1 VPLAP
6 PAAAGPRSTDDLVGY
21 PPGMF
26 LPDPSGHRDV
36 ALGLCRTAGR
46 VLLVWNARS
55 AQGLAQRFWDLPGG
69 TVEAGEGLK
78 EALAREWEEEVGWTP
93 TVGALALVVDG
104 AKRRAPDA
112 PPLYTWRTFVFD
124 VPAPPFGVLPRP
136 GPEIEKIE
144 IVRDVDAVM
153 RLSAPY
159 HGPLREHLRGDGPR
173 HATVSWI
180 EPEPEEGP
188 GARPAFGADVRSL
201 LVLAAAG
208 AVGDAALVASEAAA
222 ARDRGLDP
230 ARIEEALLQLVPYA
244 GFPRTLAAFAAARPP
259 LGPSSA
265 TSAEGIPVGDRAAV
279 GDETFATVYA
289 ESADRVR
296 RGLEGLHPLLPAWT
310 TEFAYGRVL
319 AREALGLPTREL
331 LAVAILTAL
340 GRCDDALLG
349 HMRAAVRLGASAE
362 AVAGAIAV
370 VPPSAGAGRRA
381 AARAALARLGG

>member
-1 VPLAP
+1 
-6 PAAAGPRSTDDLVGY
+6 
-21 PPGMF
+21 MF

-78 EALAREWEEEVGWTP
+78 EALGREWEEEVGWTP
-93 TVGALALVVDG
+93 TVGDLALVVDG

-124 VPAPPFGVLPRP
+124 VPPPPFGVMPRP

-159 HGPLREHLRGDGPR
+159 HGPLRAHLRGDGPR

-180 EPEPEEGP
+180 EPAPEAGSDVP
-188 GARPAFGADVRSL
+188 PAFGADVRSL
-201 LVLAAAG
+201 LVIAAAG
-208 AVGDAALVASEAAA
+208 AVGDAALVASETVA
-222 ARDRGLDP
+222 ARSRGLDA
-230 ARIEEALLQLVPYA
+230 ARIEEALLQLVPYT
-244 GFPRTLAAFAAARPP
+244 GFPRTLAAFSAARPA
-259 LGPSSA
+259 LGPSSSGA
-265 TSAEGIPVGDRAAV
+265 SESLPPGDRAPV
-279 GDETFATVYA
+279 GARTFASVYG
-289 ESADRVR
+289 ESSDRVR
-296 RGLEGLHPLLPAWT
+296 RGLGGLHPLLPAWT

-319 AREALGLPTREL
+319 AREALELPTREL
-331 LAVAILTAL
+331 LGVSILTAL

-349 HMRAAVRLGASAE
+349 HMRAAVRLGASKE

-370 VPPSAGAGRRA
+370 VPPTAGAGRRA
-381 AARAALARLGG
+381 AARAVLERLDP

>member
-1 VPLAP
+1 
-6 PAAAGPRSTDDLVGY
+6 
-21 PPGMF
+21 MF

-69 TVEAGEGLK
+69 TVESGEGLK
-78 EALAREWEEEVGWTP
+78 EALSREWEEEVGWTP
-93 TVGALALVVDG
+93 TVGDLALVVDG

-112 PPLYTWRTFVFD
+112 SPLYTWRTFVFD

-144 IVRDVDAVM
+144 LVRDVDAVM

-173 HATVSWI
+173 HATVSWV
-180 EPEPEEGP
+180 EPEPEPEAGS
-188 GARPAFGADVRSL
+188 GDLRAFGADLRSL
-201 LVLAAAG
+201 LVIAAAG

-222 ARDRGLDP
+222 ARSRGLDP
-230 ARIEEALLQLVPYA
+230 ARVEEALLELVPYA
-244 GFPRTLAAFAAARPP
+244 GFPRTLAAFAAARPA

-265 TSAEGIPVGDRAAV
+265 GSAESLPAGDRAGV
-279 GDETFATVYA
+279 GAATFSTVYA

-319 AREALGLPTREL
+319 AREALELPTREL

-349 HMRAAVRLGASAE
+349 HMRAAVRLGATRE
-362 AVAGAIAV
+362 AIAGAIAV

-381 AARAALARLGG
+381 AAREVLERLGG